1 MHMFFEKVVNTVAK
15 ANLDLSHNV
24 KTFIGLICILPLI
37 ECIQSKFS
45 KFAQACIIF
54 IYNFDDVI
62 KPFKG
67 GI

>member
-1 MHMFFEKVVNTVAK
+1 MHMFVRNVVNTMAK
-15 ANLDLSHNV
+15 ANLDLSHDV
-24 KTFIGLICILPLI
+24 QIFIGLICILPLI

-45 KFAQACIIF
+45 KFAQACNVF

-67 GI
+67 GM